1 MTSIA
6 SSPSPSSSSAA
17 LAEGRRVGQAVTIEW
32 IDRGIALMTL
42 TRPKEMNTLTLEFLD
57 EFGAALDWCEARS
70 TRALIVTGQERAFC
84 CGAHL
89 KYFAGATA
97 HIVEPFQ
104 SRDTYFARIATL
116 FDRLEELR
124 FPTIAAINGFA
135 LGGGFELALSCDMRV
150 IDETAKVG
158 LPETRLGAI
167 AGAGGVQKLIRHVGR
182 GTALDWILR
191 ATHVEA
197 RRAAQHGLFSA
208 VVPGAQ
214 LMDSALGIAR
224 ELRALA
230 PTALT
235 QSKRTIYTSEDAD
248 LRSARRFGVDALSML
263 VGGTEW
269 KEGMAAF
276 VEKRQP
282 RFGEW

>member
-1 MTSIA
+1 MKP
-6 SSPSPSSSSAA
+6 SSSSSSAA
-17 LAEGRRVGQAVTIEW
+17 ASEDEQRVGKALTIGW

-57 EFGAALDWCEARS
+57 EFGAALDWCEALK

-89 KYFAGATA
+89 KYFAGAEA
-97 HIVEPFQ
+97 HIVESFQ
-104 SRDTYFARIATL
+104 SRDTYFARIAML

-135 LGGGFELALSCDMRV
+135 LGGGFELALSCDFRV
-150 IDETAKVG
+150 IDETTKVG
-158 LPETRLGAI
+158 LPETKLGAI

-197 RRAAQHGLFSA
+197 RRAEKHGLFSE
-208 VVPGAQ
+208 VVPGDR
-214 LMDSALGIAR
+214 LMDAALGIAR

-263 VGGTEW
+263 VGGAEW

-276 VEKRQP
+276 VEKRRP
-282 RFGEW
+282 RFGE

>member
-1 MTSIA
+1 MTTK
-6 SSPSPSSSSAA
+6 PSSSHPDSS
-17 LAEGRRVGQAVTIEW
+17 EDKRVGQALTIGW

-57 EFGAALDWCEARS
+57 EFSAALDWCEARK

-89 KYFAGATA
+89 KYFAGAQA

-124 FPTIAAINGFA
+124 FPTIAAINGYA
-135 LGGGFELALSCDMRV
+135 LGGGFELALSCDFRV
-150 IDETAKVG
+150 IDERTKVG
-158 LPETRLGAI
+158 LPETKLGAI

-182 GTALDWILR
+182 STALDWILR

-197 RRAAQHGLFSA
+197 TRAAQHGLFSE
-208 VVPGAQ
+208 VVPGDR
-214 LMDSALGIAR
+214 LMGAALGIAH

-263 VGGTEW
+263 VGGDEW